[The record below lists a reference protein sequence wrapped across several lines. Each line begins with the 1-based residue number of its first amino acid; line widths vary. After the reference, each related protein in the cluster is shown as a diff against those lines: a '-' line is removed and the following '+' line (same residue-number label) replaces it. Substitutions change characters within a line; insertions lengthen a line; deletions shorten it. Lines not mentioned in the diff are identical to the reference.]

1 MGWSV
6 PHVSKKGRTTYRAYF
21 RDMRGE
27 TVYEGTYATEK
38 ESDKA
43 WQAAEAR
50 IADGRIVDA
59 KGGRVKF
66 KDYVLETWFPNHVIE
81 QSSADDYEY
90 RIRKYL
96 NPWFGHLP
104 MNQIY
109 PADVREWVT
118 WMRKDQE
125 VSPANLKKT
134 MSPLSAIFKTA
145 LNDGLIYLHPCK
157 GIKLPTVPE
166 TEKEILTVEEF
177 DAVFVEIADFE
188 MQMLLE
194 TDIETGFRWGELTEL
209 RAKDW
214 HSTER
219 TFKVSRAVIKVR
231 PSRDPDGY
239 SFRVKPY
246 PKGKK
251 PLEVKVSEPF
261 AKKVDRYLEITGKS
275 GDDLLFTYEAP
286 EIPSQS
292 LPPEDLGLTPPNAAG
307 RQYRHG
313 TTTAYQLAKCRCDHC
328 RGAYAAYRASRR
340 AVGLDTHDSKQPAKK
355 ALNPEGHVPGWWF
368 RRRIWHPALEAVGIK
383 SRIRV
388 HDLRATHISWLLAGG
403 ADLES
408 VRDRVGHKS
417 IVTTAKY
424 VRKLKG
430 NDDKTLSALE
440 KIRNG
445 TAQLPQQRQPSSPAQ
460 VSPLDNMS
468 MDDLVKEMGR
478 IQAEMARKAR
488 S

>member
-1 MGWSV
+1 
-6 PHVSKKGRTTYRAYF
+6 
-21 RDMRGE
+21 
-27 TVYEGTYATEK
+27 
-38 ESDKA
+38 
-43 WQAAEAR
+43 
-50 IADGRIVDA
+50 
-59 KGGRVKF
+59 
-66 KDYVLETWFPNHVIE
+66 
-81 QSSADDYEY
+81 
-90 RIRKYL
+90 
-96 NPWFGHLP
+96 

-118 WMRKDQE
+118 WMRKDQG

-166 TEKEILTVEEF
+166 TEKDILTVAEF
-177 DAVFVEIADFE
+177 DEVYHQFTDFE
-188 MQMLLE
+188 MQTLLE
-194 TDIETGFRWGELTEL
+194 TDIETGLRWGELTEL

-214 HSTER
+214 HSAER
-219 TFKVSRAVIKVR
+219 TFKVSRAVVKVR
-231 PSRDPDGY
+231 PDRDPDGF

-261 AKKVDRYLEITGKS
+261 AKKIDRYLEVTGKT
-275 GDDLLFTYEAP
+275 GNDLLFTYEVP
-286 EIPSQS
+286 EETVKVIPH
-292 LPPEDLGLTPPNAAG
+292 PDTLGLTPPNAAG
-307 RQYRHG
+307 RQYQHG
-313 TTTAYQLAKCRCDHC
+313 TTTAYQLAKCRCEYC
-328 RGAYAAYRASRR
+328 RGAYAQYRAERR
-340 AVGLDTHDSKQPAKK
+340 KVGLDTHNSKQSAKK
-355 ALNPEGHVPGWWF
+355 GLNPEGHVPGWWF
-368 RRRIWHPALEAVGIK
+368 RRRIWYPALDAVGIK
-383 SRIRV
+383 ARIRV
-388 HDLRATHISWLLAGG
+388 HDLRGTHISWLLAGG

-430 NDDKTLSALE
+430 NDDKTLSAFE

-445 TAQLPQQRQPSSPAQ
+445 TVHVPRQREDTDAEAVFS
-460 VSPLDNMS
+460 LEDMT
-468 MDDLVKEMGR
+468 MEDLVKEMGR
-478 IQAEMARKAR
+478 IQAEMARKSR